1 VCRSLINKKKV
12 RVFGMIRSSNGVRLV
27 SSHLIRDACIS
38 VCSLTLS
45 LALHDLYFKFSL
57 ANFRYMK
64 DCSIGNWI
72 LEFGLFP
79 ELSEEDMGLLIPTA
93 ACYQIHQFAVQ
104 VYIYIYIYITY
115 LASLHYWFISLY
127 IFDYCPFHVYHFQYH
142 CQDPIMK

>member
-79 ELSEEDMGLLIPTA
+79 ELSEVLIIHLFHIHIYLARSIFSHFLQLQFEENMGLLIPTT

-104 VYIYIYIYITY
+104 VYSFIALLIHLPIY
-115 LASLHYWFISLY
+115 
-127 IFDYCPFHVYHFQYH
+127 V
-142 CQDPIMK
+142 